1 MGATTFITTA
11 RGTDTLDAYDVAV
24 AQAQHDHGHGGY
36 TGTIAEKDGF
46 IVVES
51 PQGVDGVYLVDAI
64 DDCESGPS
72 ERLIDLLGPVEA
84 KRVFGIYDDKWGP
97 AVAVQTEVDE
107 WTFLGWA
114 SC

>member
-1 MGATTFITTA
+1 MGGQTFITTET
-11 RGTDTLDAYDVAV
+11 GSTPLVAYDDAV
-24 AQAQHDHGHGGY
+24 ASALYEHGHNGY
-36 TGTIAEKDGF
+36 TGTIAEKAGF

-64 DDCESGPS
+64 EDCFDKASD
-72 ERLIDLLGPVEA
+72 RLIELIGPDEA
-84 KRVFGIYDDKWGP
+84 DRVFRIYDDKWGP
-97 AVAVQTEVDE
+97 AVAVQTGHEE